1 MTTIDRIIEL
11 KAERNLTSK
20 EVEIGAGLANSSIS
34 QWMRGK
40 GKPSL
45 ENIIKLARYF
55 EVSADY
61 LLCLSEKKSINDI
74 ETSLSEEDQILLSC
88 YHGASAFDRFR
99 IIQLCMNINEEQ
111 NKALQNEKSGHAL

>member
-61 LLCLSEKKSINDI
+61 LLCLSEKKTVNDI
-74 ETSLSEEDQILLSC
+74 ETSLSEEDQILLTC
-88 YHGASAFDRFR
+88 YHSASAFNRFR

-111 NKALQNEKSGHAL
+111 NKAQPDEENG